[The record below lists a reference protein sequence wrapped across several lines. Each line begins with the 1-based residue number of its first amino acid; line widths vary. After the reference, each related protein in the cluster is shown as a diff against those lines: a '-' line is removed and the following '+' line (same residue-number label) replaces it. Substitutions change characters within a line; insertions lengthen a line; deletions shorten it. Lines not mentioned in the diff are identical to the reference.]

1 MTKNNKYAIITGA
14 AGLLGQEHAKALLEA
29 GFNLILTDINF
40 NLLKKQKTKLE
51 RNFKN
56 KILIKKMDV
65 SKEIS
70 VKSIYNYIKK
80 INYFLKYLLITQQ

>member
-40 NLLKKQKTKLE
+40 NLLKTKTKLE
-51 RNFKN
+51 RNFK
-56 KILIKKMDV
+56 IR
-65 SKEIS
+65 
-70 VKSIYNYIKK
+70 Y
-80 INYFLKYLLITQQ
+80 